1 MKLIVFAL
9 AAIAFSGSS
18 SSKSNNKDSQPTSP
32 ASQPTVKPPQPQ
44 PGVQL
49 SEEEKANPLGA
60 FDTMKKTVDW
70 NKRKLTPLKQDVEK
84 SEMALDNIKKIAEK
98 AKKERKDTYNRYAL
112 LQSLEDKN
120 EKLTREMEKLKN
132 DLVGL
137 TEEEEKKYE
146 AVKKFETRLTQAKST
161 FNEAWD
167 QLVASELELRSKGPL
182 LVQRANEIAKEEEQ
196 KVEKAKQ
203 DLAESEEALEKSKK
217 IVQGHINHPGVTSEK
232 LKKEAVQRVVED
244 ERIHRRN
251 QDAARDA
258 QEKAKKASK
267 GAKDLEKERSAYA
280 ELYKS
285 FFNSNQFKK
294 Y

>member
-18 SSKSNNKDSQPTSP
+18 KGKNKGVQPTSP
-32 ASQPTVKPPQPQ
+32 ASEATIKPPQPQ
-44 PGVQL
+44 PEVKL
-49 SEEEKANPLGA
+49 SEEEKANPFGA
-60 FDTMKKTVDW
+60 FDTMKKTVDGH
-70 NKRKLTPLKQDVEK
+70 KGKLTPFKQNVER
-84 SEMALDNIKKIAEK
+84 SEMALDDVKKIAEQ
-98 AKKERKDTYNRYAL
+98 AKKEREATYNRYAH
-112 LQSLEDKN
+112 LQSLEDESLAGELENLKN
-120 EKLTREMEKLKN
+120 ELVKLK
-132 DLVGL
+132 
-137 TEEEEKKYE
+137 ESEEEKYE
-146 AVKKFETRLTQAKST
+146 NVKRSEARVTKAKST
-161 FNEAWD
+161 FNETWD

-203 DLAESEEALEKSKK
+203 DVAESEEALKNSKK
-217 IVQGHINHPGVTSEK
+217 IVEGHEKHPELSSEK
-232 LKKEAVQRVVED
+232 LMRDAKKRLD
-244 ERIHRRN
+244 ENKRIHDKN
-251 QDAARDA
+251 QLAARDA

-285 FFNSNQFKK
+285 FFSSNKFKK

>member
-18 SSKSNNKDSQPTSP
+18 KSSNKDSQPTSP
-32 ASQPTVKPPQPQ
+32 ASQPTIKPPQPT

-60 FDTMKKTVDW
+60 FYTMKKTVDGH
-70 NKRKLTPLKQDVEK
+70 KGKLGPFKKNVEN
-84 SEMALDNIKKIAEK
+84 SEMELENIKKNAEQ
-98 AKKERKDTYNRYAL
+98 AKKEREATYKRYAH
-112 LQSLEDKN
+112 LQSLDDER
-120 EKLTREMEKLKN
+120 LTGEMEKLKN

-137 TEEEEKKYE
+137 TKEEEKQNE
-146 AVKKFETRLTQAKST
+146 AVKEFEARLTQAKST
-161 FNEAWD
+161 FNETWD

-182 LVQRANEIAKEEEQ
+182 LVQRANEIAKEKEQ
-196 KVEKAKQ
+196 KAEKAKQ
-203 DLAESEEALEKSKK
+203 DVAESEEALKKSRNIVEGHKK
-217 IVQGHINHPGVTSEK
+217 HPELSSDK
-232 LKKEAVQRVVED
+232 LMKEAMERLTEA
-244 ERIHRRN
+244 ERIHTRN
-251 QDAARDA
+251 QVAARDA
-258 QEKAKKASK
+258 QEKANKASK
-267 GAKDLEKERSAYA
+267 GAKNLEKERSAYA